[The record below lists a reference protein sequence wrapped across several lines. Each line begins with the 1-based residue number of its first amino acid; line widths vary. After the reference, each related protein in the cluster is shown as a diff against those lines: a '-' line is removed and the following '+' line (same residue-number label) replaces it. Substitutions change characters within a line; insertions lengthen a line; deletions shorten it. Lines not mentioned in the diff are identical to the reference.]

1 MFNLGMPQ
9 MGLGRSKTNQVA
21 DPSPILG
28 NLFFGSAQNDLFHHG
43 HQFSLSLWQANI
55 LGKYAYEIAR
65 TGHEMDYLGLQD
77 KPNGI
82 FGGLAMSHA
91 PPKLK
96 LEPEKWN
103 VFERFLRL

>member
-1 MFNLGMPQ
+1 
-9 MGLGRSKTNQVA
+9 
-21 DPSPILG
+21 
-28 NLFFGSAQNDLFHHG
+28 
-43 HQFSLSLWQANI
+43 

-96 LEPEKWN
+96 LEPEK
-103 VFERFLRL
+103 